1 MRCNNVYFCHPIK
14 FIYDVFNHRMKTK
27 TYGYHIRLKRSKHSP
42 PGTSPGAINIP
53 EDALKPV
60 IKTFQFNQEIVEE
73 KTLKDVKAITALL
86 SMGPDKIH
94 WIDIRGFGDKLFFEH
109 LADSFGIHRLQMEDV
124 INVYQRP
131 KAEESKD
138 YLFLISRGMRE
149 VQGNLLNDQLS
160 LFVGNNFV
168 ISIQDKYDD
177 LLDPV
182 RERIRNGKGSVR
194 KLGADYLA
202 YAIMDTLIDNFFP
215 ILEKIGER
223 MDQLEDELIENPSR
237 DSMSK
242 ILGIKRELIVMRR
255 AIWAERDKVNDVLRS
270 GFPMI
275 ADSTKI
281 FFRDSYDHCIQ
292 ILDLVESYKEVTA
305 SLMDVYMSSVS
316 NKLNQVMKVLT
327 IISTIFI
334 PLTFIVGLYG
344 MNFAHKNPNSGADLP
359 LNMPELYL
367 PYGYLSVAILMV
379 LIVVAQLIFYFK
391 KGWLTK

>member
-1 MRCNNVYFCHPIK
+1 MRCNNVYFCRPIEC
-14 FIYDVFNHRMKTK
+14 IDCVFNHRMKTK
-27 TYGYHIRLKRSKHSP
+27 TYGYHLRLKRLKHAP

-60 IKTFQFNQEIVEE
+60 IKTFQFNQDTVEE
-73 KTLKDVKAITALL
+73 KTLNDVKAIAALL
-86 SMGPDKIH
+86 SMGTDKIH
-94 WIDIRGFGDKLFFEH
+94 WIDIRGFGDKVFFEQ
-109 LADSFGIHRLQMEDV
+109 LADTFGIHRLQMEDV

-160 LFVGNNFV
+160 LFLGKNFV
-168 ISIQDKYDD
+168 ISIQDRYDD

-194 KLGADYLA
+194 NLGADYLA

-237 DSMSK
+237 ESMSK
-242 ILGIKRELIVMRR
+242 IMGIKRELIVMRR

-270 GFPMI
+270 GFPII
-275 ADSTKI
+275 ADGTKI

-316 NKLNQVMKVLT
+316 NRLNQVMKVLT

-344 MNFAHKNPNSGADLP
+344 MNFAHKDPHSGADLP

-367 PYGYLSVAILMV
+367 PYGYLSVAILMIF
-379 LIVVAQLIFYFK
+379 IVVAQLIFYFK